1 MFRQERLDGYED
13 QGGAQTV
20 ADVVG
25 FEIGNLLER
34 LTILK
39 PTENVTV
46 SYFNKN
52 GTDMIYT
59 GTDEN
64 KKDVTSIRWTVP
76 FGQEFVFDLPDLT
89 FELEGDA
96 LPLQLSM
103 EDITPQ
109 LRVNWCF
116 NLAFG
121 FDEDDGE

>member
-1 MFRQERLDGYED
+1 M
-13 QGGAQTV
+13 
-20 ADVVG
+20 
-25 FEIGNLLER
+25 
-34 LTILK
+34 TILN

-46 SYFNKN
+46 TYFNKN

-59 GTDEN
+59 GTEED
-64 KKDVTSIRWTVP
+64 KRDVTSIRWTVP
-76 FGQEFVFDLPDLT
+76 FGQEFVFDLPDLS
-89 FELEGDA
+89 FELEGGA

-103 EDITPQ
+103 DDITPQ